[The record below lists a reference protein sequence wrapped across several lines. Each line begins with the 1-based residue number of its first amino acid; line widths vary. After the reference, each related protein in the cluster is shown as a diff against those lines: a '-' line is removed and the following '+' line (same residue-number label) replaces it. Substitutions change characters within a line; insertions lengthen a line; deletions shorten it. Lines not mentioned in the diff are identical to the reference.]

1 MVRAWWVALLVLL
14 APALAL
20 AADPIRA
27 QVDRTSIRLEE
38 NVRLTVSI
46 SVDARTRDQPDVQAP
61 DLSAWELVGR
71 FESTSQDGMRG
82 TATTRLDLLLRPK
95 RPGRLEIGA
104 FTLKMGGRTW
114 RTSTFAIE
122 VHGGGPSSHA
132 QAAPAPQAVVPDQA
146 PSRDA
151 FVAWEVPRVDVWLGE
166 QIEAALYIYVNA
178 ELGASQITLADVNL
192 DGFWSQQHP
201 RRAGLS
207 RGDVV
212 EVGGRPFRRQELV
225 RYTLFPIRS
234 GSLKLPP
241 ARVDMMLSE
250 QWMLGRGRSAPA
262 QRTAAPIALE
272 VKALPSQGRPAEFA
286 GPAVGNVRLN
296 ATLDRSAVQ
305 ADEAIQLTVTTEVD
319 GLLQNTPRVALPEL
333 PGFKAFPPTEDETS
347 GLRGERFGGTRRT
360 TWLLRP
366 LKAGRLAIPAL
377 RLPYFD
383 PAAGAYR
390 VAVTAPL
397 QVTVRGEPKAGAAG
411 EDVAA
416 GAPAAGDEGPALRT
430 IRRIEG
436 LRSEGGPA
444 YRSPLFLAA
453 VALPPLLLIG
463 LLANDRVRARRAG
476 GAAART
482 AKRAAGDARRD
493 LEALRAGGAEAFAGI
508 ARTLLHYLE
517 ARFGEPFN
525 GLTHE
530 RLAARLR
537 ALGVDE
543 QAARDLVTEL
553 ENCDFARFAP
563 AATRAGELEE
573 AVRRATAL
581 VGRIEQAVTA

>member
-1 MVRAWWVALLVLL
+1 MARAWWVALLVLL

-38 NVRLTVSI
+38 NVRLTVTVSL
-46 SVDARTRDQPDVQAP
+46 DARTTDQPDLQAP

-82 TATTRLDLLLRPK
+82 TATTRVDLLLRP
-95 RPGRLEIGA
+95 RRAGRLEIGA
-104 FTLKMGGRTW
+104 FTMKLGGRSW
-114 RTSTFAIE
+114 RTSTFAID
-122 VHGGGPSSHA
+122 VHDGRGGSPT
-132 QAAPAPQAVVPDQA
+132 APAAPQAGVPGEA
-146 PSRDA
+146 PARDA
-151 FVAWEVPRVDVWLGE
+151 FVAWEVPRAEVWLGE
-166 QIEAALYIYVNA
+166 QLEAALYIYVNA

-207 RGDVV
+207 RGEVV
-212 EVGGRPFRRQELV
+212 DVGGRAFRRQELV

-234 GSLKLPP
+234 GALKLPP

-262 QRTAAPIALE
+262 QRTASPIAVE
-272 VKALPSQGRPAEFA
+272 VKPLPAQGRPADFA
-286 GPAVGNVRLN
+286 GPAVGDVRLN
-296 ATLDRSAVQ
+296 ATLDRTAAQ

-319 GLLQNTPRVALPEL
+319 GLLQNTPRVTLPDL

-347 GLRGERFGGTRRT
+347 ALRGERFGGTRRT

-366 LKAGRLAIPAL
+366 LKAGRLTIPAL
-377 RLPYFD
+377 RLPFFD
-383 PAAGAYR
+383 PASGAYR
-390 VAVTAPL
+390 EAATVPL
-397 QVTVRGEPKAGAAG
+397 QVTVRGQPKPGAAD
-411 EDVAA
+411 DVAA
-416 GAPAAGDEGPALRT
+416 GGAPAAGDAGPALRT
-430 IRRIEG
+430 IRKLDA
-436 LRSEGGPA
+436 LRSEGRPA
-444 YRSPLFLAA
+444 YRSPLFFAA
-453 VALPPLLLIG
+453 LALPPLLLIG
-463 LLANDRVRARRAG
+463 LLAGDRVRARRAG

-482 AKRAAGDARRD
+482 ARRAAADARRE
-493 LEALRAGGAEAFAGI
+493 LERLRTGGAEAFAGI
-508 ARTLLHYLE
+508 ARALLHYLE

-537 ALGVDE
+537 ALGVDDGT
-543 QAARDLVTEL
+543 AGDLLAEL

-563 AATRAGELEE
+563 SATRAGELDE
-573 AVRRATAL
+573 AVKRAGAL
-581 VGRIEQAVTA
+581 VGRIEQAVDA